1 MFNNSSQPRILFVT
15 PEVTFVPHNLEHTAQ
30 YFVNRK
36 GGFADYLSGL
46 IFDLYRLGGD
56 VHVVQPDYRQIFTS
70 IPQEILYKNAKKIPA
85 KRVHLTED
93 RAFFYSSYPDSNS
106 KWENTK
112 ISIAFQREVIN
123 RIIPEVQP
131 DLLHCHDWMTGW
143 IPAMAKIIGIPCL
156 FSVQNPD
163 TATSF
168 LSHIE
173 DMGIDAAVF
182 WQHLFYDR
190 YPITYDE
197 IRESNPANFLLSGI
211 LAANFVNVT
220 TSVFLARNGEYQ
232 NPLAESPFWEVLAR
246 KKIAGCAA
254 VNSDLAKTEQYL
266 EIYRRLLQRFFPGLN
281 YEKLKRK
288 NSRLIK

>member
-70 IPQEILYKNAKKIPA
+70 VSQEILYKNAKKIPA

-131 DLLHCHDWMTGW
+131 DLLHCHDWMTGL

-163 TATSF
+163 TATTF

-220 TSVFLARNGEYQ
+220 TSVFLARKGEYQ